1 MSVSNHNK
9 LTALVLI
16 INLLNLKI
24 VYDQFLCHFA
34 DLTLFTL
41 LQSLQMVQ
49 SSCLLKLNS
58 GWLAHL
64 LKDSTQTMQRQHDKR
79 LVFLILNQLSQ

>member
-16 INLLNLKI
+16 INLLSLKI

-41 LQSLQMVQ
+41 LQSL
-49 SSCLLKLNS
+49 
-58 GWLAHL
+58 
-64 LKDSTQTMQRQHDKR
+64 
-79 LVFLILNQLSQ
+79 